1 MWELVQ
7 TLPVVARVLIPHYLI
22 LKRGIETQ
30 ENFERWF
37 APTRRAVGSPTYYSG
52 GSSAETYKN
61 SLSSLTFLVFRVRP
75 PNLCGN

>member
-37 APTRRAVGSPTYYSG
+37 APTRRAVGTPT
-52 GSSAETYKN
+52 
-61 SLSSLTFLVFRVRP
+61 
-75 PNLCGN
+75 